1 MYIKLLIETFVC
13 FFRLPVPC
21 SSHKLRPSPSHLVTS
36 TPMQRY
42 KVLLY
47 GGGGG
52 GGDGGDNDVD
62 VVDDDDGG
70 GDGDGDDLDLDI
82 KKIQLDSFIP
92 VYFYCRT
99 SIC

>member
-1 MYIKLLIETFVC
+1 MFVC

-42 KVLLY
+42 KELY

-52 GGDGGDNDVD
+52 
-62 VVDDDDGG
+62 DDDDDDEDN
-70 GDGDGDDLDLDI
+70 DGD
-82 KKIQLDSFIP
+82 
-92 VYFYCRT
+92 V
-99 SIC
+99 

>member
-1 MYIKLLIETFVC
+1 MFVC

-42 KVLLY
+42 KELY

-52 GGDGGDNDVD
+52 D
-62 VVDDDDGG
+62 
-70 GDGDGDDLDLDI
+70 DGDDDEDN
-82 KKIQLDSFIP
+82 DGD
-92 VYFYCRT
+92 V
-99 SIC
+99 

>member
-42 KVLLY
+42 KELY

-70 GDGDGDDLDLDI
+70 GDDDGDDLDLDI
-82 KKIQLDSFIP
+82 KKFS
-92 VYFYCRT
+92 T
-99 SIC
+99 